1 MNNRTLIASVKLLK
15 RGEQVDL
22 AFLSPIVCA
31 GLAAWFLEDPSARD
45 LVHLSGDADW
55 YSDLI
60 GFSALLRGEIQPRP
74 AASTS
79 GSTRRQT
86 MSPLTSL
93 ARPAEVESCNERV
106 TSILRDTNAMTIE
119 EQASAG
125 PLRMLVGELHDNVAS
140 HANGRGYSALQVYE
154 SRAEFAVCD
163 YGCGFLRNVRRV
175 ERVVDTHRDAIEW
188 VLVRGN
194 TTARPPDRFA
204 QRSGPDWEEQAQ
216 YNHHMGIGLWRLVQ
230 LVERTSGE
238 LWIWSGDSTYHRTGH
253 EYSFRPA
260 PVTWPGVMIE
270 LVVPKLT
277 TPPVLGDFSRDELD
291 TVGSELGI

>member
-1 MNNRTLIASVKLLK
+1 MNNRTLIASVQRLR

-31 GLAAWFLEDPSARD
+31 GLAAWFLEDSSARA
-45 LVHLSGDADW
+45 LVRLSGDAAW
-55 YSDLI
+55 YSDVI
-60 GFSALLRGEIQPRP
+60 GFSALLAGDIQPRP
-74 AASTS
+74 AASRPGTA
-79 GSTRRQT
+79 RRQT

-93 ARPAEVESCNERV
+93 AHPAEVESCNERV
-106 TSILRDTNAMTIE
+106 TSILRDTNMMTLE

-140 HANGRGYSALQVYE
+140 HAKGRGYSALQVYAD
-154 SRAEFAVCD
+154 RAEFAVCD

-175 ERVVDTHRDAIEW
+175 VPAVDTHWKAIEW
-188 VLVRGN
+188 VLVRGH
-194 TTARPPDRFA
+194 TTAKPPDPFA
-204 QRSGPDWEEQAQ
+204 QRDGPDWDEQVEH
-216 YNHHMGIGLWRLVQ
+216 NHHMGIGLWRLVQ

-238 LWIWSGDSTYHRTGH
+238 LWIWSGDTTYHRTGH

-260 PVTWPGVMIE
+260 PVIWPGVMIE

-277 TPPVLGDFSRDELD
+277 TPPVLGDFSRDDLD
-291 TVGSELGI
+291 SVGSELGI